1 MNTPRISCCL
11 LVLALL
17 HASGLRS
24 LASTPGED
32 MASAALT
39 FLAALEPDQRAK
51 ASFDLGAEE
60 RFNWHFI
67 PKDRKGLTIKEMA
80 PDQKL
85 LAHALLN
92 SAMSNRGYLKA
103 VTVMS
108 LEQILHEIERGT
120 GRFARDPEL
129 YYFSVFGK
137 PDAKGTWAWRVEGH
151 HLSLN
156 FTVVKGTMT
165 SVTPSFFGTNP
176 GTVKVG
182 HRKGLQVLAGEE
194 NIARKLVNS
203 LTDEQKKVVIF
214 SDTAPRDVITGAD
227 RRAHLLEPQGLAASK
242 MSEGQV
248 GLLKRLVQQYVQ
260 NYRQEFAE
268 KDLEAIK
275 SAGSENIFF
284 AWAGSVEVGKG
295 HYYRVQGPTF
305 LFEYDNTQN
314 SANHVHAVW
323 RDLKNDF
330 GEDLLKNH
338 YQDAH

>member
-1 MNTPRISCCL
+1 MNTARVSCCL
-11 LVLALL
+11 LVFALV
-17 HASGLRS
+17 HAASLRS
-24 LASTPGED
+24 RASSPGED

-39 FLAALEPDQRAK
+39 FLAALEPDQRMK
-51 ASFDLGAEE
+51 ASFELGAEE

-67 PKDRKGLTIKEMA
+67 PKDRKGLTVKEMA
-80 PDQKL
+80 PEQKL

-92 SAMSNRGYLKA
+92 TAMSQSGYLQA

-108 LEQILHEIERGT
+108 LEQILHEIERGS

-129 YYFSVFGK
+129 YYFSIFGK

-156 FTVVKGTMT
+156 FTVVKGSMT
-165 SVTPSFFGTNP
+165 SVTPSFFGSNP
-176 GTVKVG
+176 GTVKSG

-194 NIARKLVNS
+194 NIGRKLVNS
-203 LTDEQKKVVIF
+203 LTDEQKRIAIY
-214 SDTAPRDVITGAD
+214 SDTAPRDVITAAD

-242 MSEGQV
+242 MSEEQIN
-248 GLLKRLVQQYVQ
+248 LLKSLIQEYVQ
-260 NYRQEFAE
+260 NYRQEFAQ

-275 SAGSENIFF
+275 SAGSDHIFF
-284 AWAGSVEVGKG
+284 AWAGSVEPEQG

-330 GEDLLKNH
+330 GEDLLKQH
-338 YQDAH
+338 YSDAH